1 MNATGGTTP
10 TPTQTPRPGRYT
22 IDPDGSALS
31 FRTTHVFGLLP
42 VRGTFA
48 LRGGT
53 VDVADP
59 LSGSRIGAEVDAA
72 SFRSGNAQRDGAVRS
87 ARFLDTG
94 THPLITF
101 VSAEVGAD
109 AVSGTLTAH
118 GVSRPVRLSVV
129 RLDVLAD
136 AFTVRATLR
145 VDRTEFGVTASPG
158 MAGRRLEL
166 TVVARCV
173 RA

>member
-1 MNATGGTTP
+1 MDATGGTTP
-10 TPTQTPRPGRYT
+10 TTTQTPRPGRYT
-22 IDPDGSALS
+22 IDPDGSTLS

-42 VRGTFA
+42 VRGTFT
-48 LRGGT
+48 LRCGS

-59 LSGSRIGAEVDAA
+59 LSGSRVRAEADAG

-94 THPLITF
+94 TFPLITF
-101 VSAEVGAD
+101 VSEEVDAH
-109 AVSGTLTAH
+109 AVSGMLTAH

-129 RLDVLAD
+129 QLDVRAD
-136 AFTVRATLR
+136 DFTVRATLQ

-158 MAGRRLEL
+158 MAGRRLDL
-166 TVVARCV
+166 TLEARCV
-173 RA
+173 RG

>member
-1 MNATGGTTP
+1 MDATGGTTP
-10 TPTQTPRPGRYT
+10 TTPRTPRPGRYT
-22 IDPDGSALS
+22 IDPDGSTLS

-59 LSGSRIGAEVDAA
+59 LSGSRISVEVDAA

-101 VSAEVGAD
+101 VSGEVEAD

-129 RLDVLAD
+129 QLALFEGG
-136 AFTVRATLR
+136 FTVRATLR

-158 MAGRRLEL
+158 MAGRRLDL
-166 TVVARCV
+166 TVEARCV
-173 RA
+173 RG